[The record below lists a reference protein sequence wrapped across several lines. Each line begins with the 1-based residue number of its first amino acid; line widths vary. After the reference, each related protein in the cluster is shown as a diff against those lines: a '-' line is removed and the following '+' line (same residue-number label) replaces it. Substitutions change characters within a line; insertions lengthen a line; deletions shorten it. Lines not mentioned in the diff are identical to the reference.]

1 MFAGGR
7 IGLYALVGVSA
18 FMSLMFPTIYG
29 LALDKVGEDAEL
41 GSAGLIMA
49 IVGGALLTPWM
60 AAIIGDASSVWTHLV
75 PMFAS
80 EWDTNLKLSQMS
92 LRASFIVPAKATVC
106 QSFAFP
112 SNRISGVAI
121 SHIPLLEVDTSEMN
135 ILGYSSQA
143 RRKSSMGSI
152 ASSDASSAQR
162 ARTILR
168 KIPVSSWA

>member
-1 MFAGGR
+1 MR
-7 IGLYALVGVSA
+7 CSW
-18 FMSLMFPTIYG
+18 MSFVAQVTFSPSPIR
-29 LALDKVGEDAEL
+29 E
-41 GSAGLIMA
+41 S
-49 IVGGALLTPWM
+49 P
-60 AAIIGDASSVWTHLV
+60 S
-75 PMFAS
+75 
-80 EWDTNLKLSQMS
+80 
-92 LRASFIVPAKATVC
+92 SFIVPAKATVC

-121 SHIPLLEVDTSEMN
+121 SHTPLLEVDTSEMN